1 MAKAKT
7 SGAPKKV
14 ANHWLILVLLALAQF
29 MVVLDVSIVNVALP
43 AIQKAFHMSQ
53 ENLQW
58 IITMYTLTFGGFLLL
73 GGRAADLFG
82 RRRVFLSGIMLFTLA
97 SLGTATAQSETW
109 IIIARGVQGLAG
121 AFMSPAALSIVLVT
135 YQEGHERNVA
145 LSVWGAVASGGA
157 AAGVLLGGILTQ
169 LLDWRWNFFINVPIG
184 IGVVITAMLILDRH
198 DSTLDHNQLDA
209 PGAVLATGGLMSL
222 VYGLVEAPNK
232 GWTSTSSLI
241 FFAIAIVALIAFVLN
256 EQRVKHPL
264 VPLGI
269 FRIRNLSGADSLMFF
284 MSAGLFSIFF
294 FTTLYMQEVLG
305 YSPIK
310 TGLCFLVMPIIIAI
324 VATNIPRVIQKIG
337 YKPILVVMP
346 LFVSG
351 GLFWLSHIP
360 VNGSFWSDVAP
371 GLSLMAFG
379 MGGVFVGGTVAATS
393 GVPRNES
400 GLASGLLNTSQ
411 QVGGALGL
419 AVLTGIAT
427 SSTKKYITDL
437 HSHAAPTV
445 HQVAASTV
453 HGFHAGYLVGSTF
466 GVIASLIAIFV
477 IREQKAKD
485 DPSHGEAPVVAVG
498 H

>member
-1 MAKAKT
+1 MPKAKT
-7 SGAPKKV
+7 SGAPKKQ

-82 RRRVFLSGIMLFTLA
+82 RRKIFLAGITLFTLA
-97 SLGTATAQSETW
+97 SLGTALAQSEAW
-109 IIIARGVQGLAG
+109 IIIARGMQGLAG
-121 AFMSPAALSIVLVT
+121 AMMSPAALSIVLVT
-135 YQEGHERNVA
+135 YKEGHERNVA

-157 AAGVLLGGILTQ
+157 AVGVLLGGILTQ
-169 LLDWRWNFFINVPIG
+169 YLDWRWNFFVNVPVG
-184 IGVVITAMLILDRH
+184 IIVVITALFILDRH
-198 DSTLDHNQLDA
+198 DSTLDHNELDL

-222 VYGLVEAPNK
+222 VYALVEAPSK
-232 GWTSTSSLI
+232 GWTSTTSLV
-241 FFAIAIVALIAFVLN
+241 FFAVAIVALVCFVIN
-256 EQRVKHPL
+256 EQRSKHPL
-264 VPLGI
+264 VPLSI
-269 FRIRNLSGADSLMFF
+269 FRIRNLAGADLMMFC

-305 YSPIK
+305 YSPVK
-310 TGLCFLVMPIIIAI
+310 TGLCFLIMPLIIAV
-324 VATNIPRVIQKIG
+324 VATNVPRVIQRIG
-337 YKPILVVMP
+337 YKPILMIMP

-360 VNGSFWSDVAP
+360 VHGSFWSDVAP
-371 GLSLMAFG
+371 GLALMAFG

-393 GVPRNES
+393 GVPHHES

-427 SSTKKYITDL
+427 SSTKSFLTGL
-437 HSHAAPTV
+437 HLMGPATQEQLTKA
-445 HQVAASTV
+445 TV
-453 HGFHAGYLVGSTF
+453 HGFHDGYLIGSSF
-466 GVIASLIAIFV
+466 GVIAALIATFI
-477 IREQKAKD
+477 IREQKAKG
-485 DPSHGEAPVVAVG
+485 DPSHGEVIAVG